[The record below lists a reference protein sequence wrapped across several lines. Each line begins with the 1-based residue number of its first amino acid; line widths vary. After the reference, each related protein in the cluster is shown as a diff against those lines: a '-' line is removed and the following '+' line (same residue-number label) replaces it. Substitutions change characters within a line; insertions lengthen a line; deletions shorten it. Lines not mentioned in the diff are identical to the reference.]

1 MAPYHKPMLT
11 SRLRL
16 LTALAV
22 VPLLGLGACAPADD
36 TGTAAEPSTAVDGDN
51 SSEMTEVTSCAIQ
64 DLNLITPGTLTIGTD
79 SPAYPPYFEDNDPS
93 NGKGFESAVAYALAQ
108 ELGFTADQVTWVK
121 VPFNNS
127 YKPGAK
133 DFDFDIN
140 QISITA
146 KRAKVVD
153 FSMPYYNASQ
163 AVIALKDSPAASVTA
178 LADLKDLKLGA
189 QTGTTSLTAI
199 REIIQPTQDPL
210 VFQSTSAAKQAM
222 QNGQVDGVL
231 MDLPTAFYTTAV
243 EIPKAKIIGQFQ
255 PATGEQ
261 EQFGLLMAKGNSLKS
276 CVDFALQSMIDNGT
290 LAGLEKQWMSDTVG
304 VPELQ

>member
-1 MAPYHKPMLT
+1 MAMLT
-11 SRLRL
+11 TRLRL

-36 TGTAAEPSTAVDGDN
+36 TGTAADPSAAVDGDN
-51 SSEMTEVTSCAIQ
+51 SSEMTEVTSCAVQ

-93 NGKGFESAVAYALAQ
+93 NGKGFESAVAYALAD
-108 ELGFTADQVTWVK
+108 ELGFSADQVTWVK

-133 DFDFDIN
+133 AFDFDIN

-146 KRAKVVD
+146 KRAKAVD
-153 FSMPYYNASQ
+153 FSLPYYNASQ
-163 AVIALKDSPAASVTA
+163 AVIALKDSPAASVTS
-178 LADLKDLKLGA
+178 LADLKGLKLGA

-261 EQFGLLMAKGNSLKS
+261 EQFGLLMEKGNPLKE
-276 CVDFALQSMIDNGT
+276 CVDFSLQTMIDNGS
-290 LAGLEKQWMSDTVG
+290 LAALEKQWMSDTVG
-304 VPELQ
+304 VPELE

>member
-1 MAPYHKPMLT
+1 MLT

-16 LTALAV
+16 LTALAAL
-22 VPLLGLGACAPADD
+22 PLLALGACAPAEE
-36 TGTAAEPSTAVDGDN
+36 TTTAGDSTASASDGDN
-51 SSEMTEVTSCAIQ
+51 TEEMTEVLSCAPQ
-64 DLNLITPGTLTIGTD
+64 DLALKKPGVLTVGTD

-93 NGKGFESAVAYALAQ
+93 NGKGFESAVAYAVAA
-108 ELGFTADQVTWVK
+108 ELGFTADQVQWVK

-133 DFDFDIN
+133 TFDFDIN

-153 FSMPYYNASQ
+153 FSLPYYNASQ
-163 AVIALKDSPAASVTA
+163 AIIALKDSPAAKVTS
-178 LADLKDLKLGA
+178 LAELKGLKLGA

-199 REIIQPTQDPL
+199 RDIIQPTTDPL
-210 VFQSTSAAKQAM
+210 VFQSTNNAKQAM
-222 QNGQVDGVL
+222 QNGQVDAVL

-261 EQFGLLMAKGNSLKS
+261 EQFGLLMEKGSPLKE
-276 CVDFALQSMIDNGT
+276 CVDFALQTMIDSGS
-290 LAGLEKQWMSDTVG
+290 LAELEKQWMSDTVG

>member
-1 MAPYHKPMLT
+1 MLT